1 MNAKQETK
9 NPKQMLEI
17 NNITKHYHKGSA
29 IFTALDNISLK
40 VENGDYIV
48 ITGPSGAG
56 KSTLLYITGGMIN
69 PDSGEVKFKGE
80 NIYNLNNKEKNQYRK
95 EHIGFVFQQ
104 FHLMPFLTVKENIKL
119 ACYDRSHLDMID
131 SYLEKCSLTSLKD
144 KFPSELSVGEKQ
156 RTAFVRA
163 IITSPDLLLADEPT
177 GNLDPENSEILMQ
190 LMDDFHKNGGTI
202 LLVSHNPGA
211 YKYAG
216 KQIILNKGKISDNK

>member
-1 MNAKQETK
+1 
-9 NPKQMLEI
+9 MLEI